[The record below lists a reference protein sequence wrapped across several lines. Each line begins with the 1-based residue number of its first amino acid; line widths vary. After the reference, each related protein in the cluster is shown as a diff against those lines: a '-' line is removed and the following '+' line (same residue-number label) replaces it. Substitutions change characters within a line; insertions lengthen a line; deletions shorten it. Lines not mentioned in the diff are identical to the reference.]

1 MSASHHSHLWLVC
14 SDHCSP
20 RSYCIPFWVPTDFL
34 VTQRWAV
41 YSSSLSDRSKDPS
54 YPPGMKC
61 KRTGILRSEEIA
73 VSPNSKN
80 DADKKASDVFKIIC
94 CSPERKSC
102 IAFVQTHF
110 VTSTLVRSQLSW
122 SSQPITL
129 IKPHMQWFSASGA
142 STLILRASS
151 SPVSPRS
158 SSSSL
163 PSASSVASPTDS
175 SPFHSSNKVCTAKII
190 LVLSLDEK

>member
-1 MSASHHSHLWLVC
+1 MSAFHHSHLWLVC
-14 SDHCSP
+14 SDHFSP
-20 RSYCIPFWVPTDFL
+20 RSYCIPFCVPTDFL
-34 VTQRWAV
+34 VTQWWAD
-41 YSSSLSDRSKDPS
+41 YLSSLSHRSKDPS

-110 VTSTLVRSQLSW
+110 VTSMLV
-122 SSQPITL
+122 SSQHNTEL
-129 IKPHMQWFSASGA
+129 VFTTNHLKNLTRSGSWRVGRVHLFCEHRPRMFRCA
-142 STLILRASS
+142 PRHPRCHLLHLWHRQLILVFSIA
-151 SPVSPRS
+151 PIK
-158 SSSSL
+158 SL
-163 PSASSVASPTDS
+163 RWKL
-175 SPFHSSNKVCTAKII
+175 F
-190 LVLSLDEK
+190 